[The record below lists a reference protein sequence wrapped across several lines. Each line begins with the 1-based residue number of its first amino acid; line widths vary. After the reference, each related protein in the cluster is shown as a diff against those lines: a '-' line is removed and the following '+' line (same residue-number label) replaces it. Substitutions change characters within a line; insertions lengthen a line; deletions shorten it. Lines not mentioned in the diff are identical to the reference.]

1 MKSSI
6 IRHTMVIVALLMA
19 LFHSVAASAADTWS
33 VNPSAYRYDMS
44 LYLDVVFGTG
54 EKLDYTQYD
63 VATFVGDE
71 CRGVA
76 EVLPL
81 PTGGNC
87 LYLRARSNSER
98 GESMVFRYRNKTTG
112 EVKDVENVSFAFSS
126 NARLGYP
133 SSPYEVK
140 IIIYHD
146 VTLSAGEGGTVSES
160 GGRLAEGTT
169 LSVTAT
175 PAEGHHFVQ
184 WSDGV
189 TDNPRSVVVGKED
202 VTLAA
207 EFALTSYHLTYTLDG
222 VSFKESDVLYGTALT
237 PVPAPEKEGYTF
249 SGWQGLPETMPA
261 HDVEVTGT
269 FSINSYQA
277 VFKIGEEII
286 ESKAVVY
293 GEEVVAPEAP
303 AKEGHTFA
311 GWQDVPAT
319 MPAHDIVVLGS
330 YTVNK
335 YTLTYRVDGADYKSV
350 EVDYGTTIIAEPAP
364 EKEGYTFSGW
374 QGLPETMPAKNVEVT
389 GTFSINSYQ
398 AVFKI
403 GEEVI
408 ESKTVVYG
416 EEVVAPEAPAKEGHT
431 FAGWQD
437 VPATMPAHDIVVL
450 GSYTVNKYTLMY
462 KVDGAEYKS
471 VEVDYGTTIIAE
483 PAPEKEGYTFSGWQ
497 GLPETMPA
505 KDVEVTGTFSI
516 NSYQAVFKIG
526 EEIID
531 SKTIVYGAEVVAPE
545 APTKEGHTFAGWQ
558 DVPATMPAHDIVV
571 LGSYT
576 VNKYTLMYKVDGA
589 EYKSVEVDYGT
600 TIIAEPAPEK
610 EGYTFSGWQG
620 LPETM
625 PAKDVEVTGTF
636 SINSY
641 QAVFKIGEEVIE
653 SKTVVYGEE
662 VVAPEA
668 PAKEGHTF
676 AGWQDVPATMPAHDI
691 VVMGSYTVNKYTL
704 TYKVDGAEYQS
715 VEVDYGTT
723 IVAEPAPEK
732 EGYTFSG
739 WQGLPETMP
748 AKDVEVT
755 GTFSINSYQAVF
767 KIGEEI
773 IESKAVVYGEEVV
786 APEAPAKEGHTF
798 AGWQDV
804 PATMP
809 AHDIVVL
816 GSYTVNKYTLTYK
829 VDGAEYKSVEVD
841 YGTTIIAEP
850 APEKEGYTFSGWQGL
865 PETMPAHDVEVTGT
879 FSINSY
885 RLTVY
890 LDGELYLEQT
900 LEYGATISVPDPEVA
915 ADREFNG
922 WDIEIPATMPAH
934 DVEVHGTTT
943 VVSGLEAI
951 FADSDMRVTICS
963 MNGVVL
969 FRNTTVKEAAPKLKP
984 GLYIVNGRKMVV
996 K

>member
-6 IRHTMVIVALLMA
+6 IRHTMAIVALLMA

-98 GESMVFRYRNKTTG
+98 GESMVFRYRNKATG

-189 TDNPRSVVVGKED
+189 IDNPRSVVVGKED

-237 PVPAPEKEGYTF
+237 P
-249 SGWQGLPETMPA
+249 
-261 HDVEVTGT
+261 
-269 FSINSYQA
+269 
-277 VFKIGEEII
+277 
-286 ESKAVVY
+286 
-293 GEEVVAPEAP
+293 
-303 AKEGHTFA
+303 
-311 GWQDVPAT
+311 
-319 MPAHDIVVLGS
+319 
-330 YTVNK
+330 
-335 YTLTYRVDGADYKSV
+335 
-350 EVDYGTTIIAEPAP
+350 EP
-364 EKEGYTFSGW
+364 
-374 QGLPETMPAKNVEVT
+374 N
-389 GTFSINSYQ
+389 
-398 AVFKI
+398 
-403 GEEVI
+403 
-408 ESKTVVYG
+408 
-416 EEVVAPEAPAKEGHT
+416 
-431 FAGWQD
+431 
-437 VPATMPAHDIVVL
+437 
-450 GSYTVNKYTLMY
+450 
-462 KVDGAEYKS
+462 
-471 VEVDYGTTIIAE
+471 
-483 PAPEKEGYTFSGWQ
+483 PEKEGYTFSGWQ

-516 NSYQAVFKIG
+516 NSY
-526 EEIID
+526 
-531 SKTIVYGAEVVAPE
+531 
-545 APTKEGHTFAGWQ
+545 
-558 DVPATMPAHDIVV
+558 
-571 LGSYT
+571 
-576 VNKYTLMYKVDGA
+576 
-589 EYKSVEVDYGT
+589 
-600 TIIAEPAPEK
+600 
-610 EGYTFSGWQG
+610 
-620 LPETM
+620 
-625 PAKDVEVTGTF
+625 
-636 SINSY
+636 
-641 QAVFKIGEEVIE
+641 
-653 SKTVVYGEE
+653 
-662 VVAPEA
+662 
-668 PAKEGHTF
+668 
-676 AGWQDVPATMPAHDI
+676 
-691 VVMGSYTVNKYTL
+691 
-704 TYKVDGAEYQS
+704 
-715 VEVDYGTT
+715 
-723 IVAEPAPEK
+723 
-732 EGYTFSG
+732 
-739 WQGLPETMP
+739 
-748 AKDVEVT
+748 
-755 GTFSINSYQAVF
+755 
-767 KIGEEI
+767 
-773 IESKAVVYGEEVV
+773 
-786 APEAPAKEGHTF
+786 
-798 AGWQDV
+798 
-804 PATMP
+804 
-809 AHDIVVL
+809 
-816 GSYTVNKYTLTYK
+816 
-829 VDGAEYKSVEVD
+829 
-841 YGTTIIAEP
+841 
-850 APEKEGYTFSGWQGL
+850 
-865 PETMPAHDVEVTGT
+865 
-879 FSINSY
+879 

-900 LEYGATISVPDPEVA
+900 LEYGAPISVPDPEVA

-969 FRNTTVKEAAPKLKP
+969 FRNTTVKEAAPKLKL

>member
-1 MKSSI
+1 MA
-6 IRHTMVIVALLMA
+6 IVALLMA

-222 VSFKESDVLYGTALT
+222 VSYKESDVLYGTALT
-237 PVPAPEKEGYTF
+237 P
-249 SGWQGLPETMPA
+249 
-261 HDVEVTGT
+261 
-269 FSINSYQA
+269 
-277 VFKIGEEII
+277 
-286 ESKAVVY
+286 
-293 GEEVVAPEAP
+293 
-303 AKEGHTFA
+303 
-311 GWQDVPAT
+311 
-319 MPAHDIVVLGS
+319 
-330 YTVNK
+330 
-335 YTLTYRVDGADYKSV
+335 
-350 EVDYGTTIIAEPAP
+350 EP
-364 EKEGYTFSGW
+364 
-374 QGLPETMPAKNVEVT
+374 N
-389 GTFSINSYQ
+389 
-398 AVFKI
+398 
-403 GEEVI
+403 
-408 ESKTVVYG
+408 
-416 EEVVAPEAPAKEGHT
+416 
-431 FAGWQD
+431 
-437 VPATMPAHDIVVL
+437 
-450 GSYTVNKYTLMY
+450 
-462 KVDGAEYKS
+462 
-471 VEVDYGTTIIAE
+471 
-483 PAPEKEGYTFSGWQ
+483 PEKEGYTFSGWQ

-516 NSYQAVFKIG
+516 NSY
-526 EEIID
+526 
-531 SKTIVYGAEVVAPE
+531 
-545 APTKEGHTFAGWQ
+545 
-558 DVPATMPAHDIVV
+558 
-571 LGSYT
+571 
-576 VNKYTLMYKVDGA
+576 
-589 EYKSVEVDYGT
+589 
-600 TIIAEPAPEK
+600 
-610 EGYTFSGWQG
+610 
-620 LPETM
+620 
-625 PAKDVEVTGTF
+625 
-636 SINSY
+636 
-641 QAVFKIGEEVIE
+641 
-653 SKTVVYGEE
+653 
-662 VVAPEA
+662 
-668 PAKEGHTF
+668 
-676 AGWQDVPATMPAHDI
+676 
-691 VVMGSYTVNKYTL
+691 
-704 TYKVDGAEYQS
+704 
-715 VEVDYGTT
+715 
-723 IVAEPAPEK
+723 
-732 EGYTFSG
+732 
-739 WQGLPETMP
+739 
-748 AKDVEVT
+748 
-755 GTFSINSYQAVF
+755 
-767 KIGEEI
+767 
-773 IESKAVVYGEEVV
+773 
-786 APEAPAKEGHTF
+786 
-798 AGWQDV
+798 
-804 PATMP
+804 
-809 AHDIVVL
+809 
-816 GSYTVNKYTLTYK
+816 
-829 VDGAEYKSVEVD
+829 
-841 YGTTIIAEP
+841 
-850 APEKEGYTFSGWQGL
+850 
-865 PETMPAHDVEVTGT
+865 
-879 FSINSY
+879 

-900 LEYGATISVPDPEVA
+900 LEYGAPISVPDPEVA